1 MTETPNLKE
10 LQRKAYTSYHQD
22 GLIDLFASL
31 YIIAFAVGILLDFYW
46 DYSFGVLLPGFI
58 LVLAIPLWIAAKRK
72 ITVPRIGYVN
82 FGTKGKTKL
91 TVVFTG
97 LTVLGIAF
105 LFIFMMVQV
114 GTTPITNIIVE
125 YGLII
130 IAIASLTVC
139 SLFGYAT
146 GLKRIYAYGILALAF
161 FIVGYFTG
169 VFFAYI
175 ILALGITVIISAL
188 NLLVHFVRKYP
199 IEGDGAIVS

>member
-105 LFIFMMVQV
+105 LFIFMMVQA